1 MQDSQHQPAGNAQP
15 VEGKK
20 KRKWPWIVGGLLVV
34 GLIGS
39 ALGGG
44 DETGDTAA
52 EDTTTATE
60 QEAPAED
67 TTGQAPEETSTEEQQ
82 PVGDGDVGAEYEQW
96 YLSNYD
102 TPTWEHV
109 CGTYGGWAC
118 NVTAMRTMDGNDTIV
133 IVTNLSQD
141 NPEGVELANNAAG
154 AVKNQAGIDPTIPQ
168 SVKDN
173 AKYVQVWDMQGNVL
187 ANDSVEFVD

>member
-1 MQDSQHQPAGNAQP
+1 MKDSQTPETGNAQP

-39 ALGGG
+39 ALDGG

-60 QEAPAED
+60 QQAPAES
-67 TTGQAPEETSTEEQQ
+67 TTEQAQEETSTEEQR
-82 PVGDGDVGAEYEQW
+82 PVGGGDVGAEYEQW
-96 YLSNYD
+96 YLSNYEP
-102 TPTWEHV
+102 PTWEHV

-118 NVTAMRTMDGNDTIV
+118 NVTAMRTMEDNDTIV
-133 IVTNLSQD
+133 VVTNLAQGS
-141 NPEGVELANNAAG
+141 PEGAERAGQAVESI
-154 AVKNQAGIDPTIPQ
+154 KNQAGIDPTIPQ

>member
-1 MQDSQHQPAGNAQP
+1 MKDSQHQPAGNAQP

-52 EDTTTATE
+52 EDTTR
-60 QEAPAED
+60 QAPA
-67 TTGQAPEETSTEEQQ
+67 ETSTEEQQ
-82 PVGDGDVGAEYEQW
+82 PAGDGDVGAEYEQW

-118 NVTAMRTMDGNDTIV
+118 NVTAMRTTDGNDTIV

-141 NPEGVELANNAAG
+141 NPEGVELANNAAA